1 MSSLSKLGTGALSNS
16 ALRSSISKGTD
27 ESNNSF
33 TLVLDF
39 PERIDIINISLAR
52 KLTRDLYA

>member
-39 PERIDIINISLAR
+39 PEQIDINISLAR

>member
-39 PERIDIINISLAR
+39 PERIDINISLAR